1 MIDPKQLLKSIV
13 PESFRRRLRERYV
26 AASVSQIYG
35 PKKVRLSPNEGIVTC
50 VVKNG
55 DFYLEAFVDHY
66 TRKGFNHIFFLDN
79 GSTDRTIEL
88 AQKYENVSIC
98 QSRLPIQAFQRVF
111 KKYLA
116 ETSGEGGW
124 VLDVD
129 IDEFFDYPFSNV
141 LGLAA
146 LLDYLND
153 HDYTAVM
160 TQMLDMFSNQPLS
173 YLAQR
178 KSEDLRSIYRYY
190 DISNIGKRAYYGSEL
205 VGIYGAGNHVPVQA
219 LQLYYGGIRK
229 TLYENNCLLTKH
241 SLFRLG
247 HNVDPFLHVHFVN
260 NARLADIT
268 CALLHYKLTSNA
280 IETALQNKEH
290 FSTNSKGYSDFIDV
304 LTSHSDYM
312 IKRDTAEE
320 FRSVNQ
326 LLDNQF
332 LFASGRY
339 RAYAASFRTACGEPA
354 LRH

>member
-1 MIDPKQLLKSIV
+1 MIDLKHLLKSIL
-13 PESFRRRLRERYV
+13 PESFRRKLRERYV
-26 AASVSQIYG
+26 AARVCQIYG

-66 TRKGFNHIFFLDN
+66 TRKGFKHIFFLDN
-79 GSTDRTIEL
+79 GSTDHTIEL
-88 AQKYENVSIC
+88 AKKYENVSVC
-98 QSRLPIQAFQRVF
+98 QSGLPIQAFQRVF

-129 IDEFFDYPFSNV
+129 IDEFFDYPFSDV
-141 LGLAA
+141 LGLAG
-146 LLDYLND
+146 LLNYLND

-160 TQMLDMFSNQPLS
+160 TQMLDMFSDQPLS

-190 DISNIGKRAYYGSEL
+190 DILNIGKRPYCGSEL
-205 VGIYGAGNHVPVQA
+205 VDIHGAGNQVPTKS
-219 LQLYYGGIRK
+219 LELYYGGIRK
-229 TLYENNCLLTKH
+229 TLYGNNCLLTKH

-247 HNVDPFLHVHFVN
+247 HKVEPFLHVHFVN

-304 LTSHSDYM
+304 LTSHADYM
-312 IKRDTAEE
+312 VKRDTAEE

-326 LLDNQF
+326 LLDNDF
-332 LFASGRY
+332 LFVSDRY
-339 RAYAASFRTACGEPA
+339 RAYADSFRTACVEPA
-354 LRH
+354 LRQ